1 MFFYGWKVPFI
12 RDESKDSPN
21 KSQLEDEA
29 LDLVVKQFKFYR
41 KEYNRLLKPG
51 FHFKLHKFFVIHE
64 NFKETFTKNF
74 LNFGIMAYH

>member
-1 MFFYGWKVPFI
+1 MSTISVSANNVFYGWKVPFI
-12 RDESKDSPN
+12 RDESKDAPN

-51 FHFKLHKFFVIHE
+51 SQF
-64 NFKETFTKNF
+64 
-74 LNFGIMAYH
+74 